1 MVFGIWSYKCHE
13 IYTFRSTAPWFSA
26 YYTIN
31 AMKFM
36 CLEIGS
42 SMDFSMWS
50 YKCHETY
57 TFRLTAPWFPAYE
70 ATNVM
75 RFMCLDRELP
85 PNWSVSPQAKHKIV
99 FCPSKLST
107 LKRKLHGVW
116 RGLFFKLS
124 APMLLCKKEQRSKGK
139 PIFKLGAPRKYAK
152 IMWFCVSIVKY
163 DVFNKNHQKSMLSTL
178 KVESSHVCKD
188 F

>member
-26 YYTIN
+26 YEAID

-36 CLEIGS
+36 WLEMCS

-50 YKCHETY
+50 YECHETY
-57 TFRLTAPWFPAYE
+57 TFMLTAPQFPAYE

-75 RFMCLDRELP
+75 RFMRLDRELP
-85 PNWSVSPQAKHKIV
+85 PTWLVSPRAEHKIV
-99 FCPSKLST
+99 FFPSKPST

-116 RGLFFKLS
+116 RGVFFKLS
-124 APMLLCKKEQRSKGK
+124 AHTGLCKKEQQLKGK
-139 PIFKLGAPRKYAK
+139 HIFKLGAPWK
-152 IMWFCVSIVKY
+152 
-163 DVFNKNHQKSMLSTL
+163 
-178 KVESSHVCKD
+178 
-188 F
+188 